1 MEHLIEPYV
10 VGQSLWILLG
20 MVGITIFVLG
30 KSADV
35 MIDEAVTISVRS
47 GLPRVIIGATIVSLG
62 TTMPEATVSVLA
74 AFDGKPGMALGN
86 AVGSVICDTG
96 LILGLA
102 CLISPLPLNRAL
114 VNRQGWVQF
123 GAGLLLVLACIP
135 WSNPLSVYS
144 EGSGAA
150 LHQVTGWI
158 FLVLL
163 AIYMVWSV
171 RLAKLAGGDSDLS
184 EISDESSAE
193 GGKQGLTMPIVRLL
207 VGTLF
212 LVASSAV
219 LIASAQELA
228 VEHFKVPIAIIA
240 ATIVAFGTSL
250 PELVTALTA
259 VRKNQGELAI
269 GNVIGADILNIL
281 FVSGAAAAVTSSGLA
296 AHPVMFRL
304 QFPAMLIILGLFR
317 VGIFS
322 AKSGK
327 LSRPF
332 GALLLVSY
340 LGYLT
345 ITALQ
350 AAS

>member
-10 VGQSLWILLG
+10 VGQSLWLLLG
-20 MVGITIFVLG
+20 IVCATIFVLG
-30 KSADV
+30 KSADT

-74 AFDGKPGMALGN
+74 AFAGKPGMALGN

-102 CLISPLPLNRAL
+102 CLLSPLPLNRTL

-135 WSNPLSVYS
+135 WNNPAGAYS
-144 EGSGAA
+144 EESGAV
-150 LHQVTGWI
+150 LHQSTGWV

-163 AIYMVWSV
+163 AIYMIWSV
-171 RLAKLAGGDSDLS
+171 RLAKLLGEDSDLT
-184 EISDESSAE
+184 EVAE
-193 GGKQGLTMPIVRLL
+193 MPQGELRKGGLTMPVLRLL
-207 VGTLF
+207 VGTLL
-212 LVASSAV
+212 LVFSSAV
-219 LIASAQELA
+219 LIAAAQELA
-228 VEHFKVPIAIIA
+228 VEHFNVPIAIIA

-281 FVSGAAAAVTSSGLA
+281 FVSGAAAAVTSKGLA
-296 AHPVMFRL
+296 VEPVMFRL
-304 QFPAMLIILGLFR
+304 QFPAMLIVLGLFR
-317 VGIFS
+317 IGIFS

-332 GALLLVSY
+332 GALLLLSY
-340 LGYLT
+340 IAYLAIAALGR
-345 ITALQ
+345 
-350 AAS
+350 

>member
-10 VGQSLWILLG
+10 VGQSLWLLLG
-20 MVGITIFVLG
+20 IVCATIFVLG
-30 KSADV
+30 KSADT

-74 AFDGKPGMALGN
+74 AFAGKPGMALGN

-102 CLISPLPLNRAL
+102 CLLSPLPLNRTL

-135 WSNPLSVYS
+135 WNNPAGAYS
-144 EGSGAA
+144 EESGAV
-150 LHQVTGWI
+150 LHQSTGWV

-163 AIYMVWSV
+163 AIYMIWSV
-171 RLAKLAGGDSDLS
+171 RLAKLLGEDSDLT
-184 EISDESSAE
+184 EVAE
-193 GGKQGLTMPIVRLL
+193 MPQGELRKGGLAMPVLRLL
-207 VGTLF
+207 VGTLL
-212 LVASSAV
+212 LVFSSAV
-219 LIASAQELA
+219 LIAAAQELA
-228 VEHFKVPIAIIA
+228 VEHFNVPIAIIA

-281 FVSGAAAAVTSSGLA
+281 FVSGAAAAVTSKGLA
-296 AHPVMFRL
+296 VEPVMFRL
-304 QFPAMLIILGLFR
+304 QFPAMLIVLGLFR
-317 VGIFS
+317 IGIFS

-332 GALLLVSY
+332 GALLLLSY
-340 LGYLT
+340 IAYLT
-345 ITALQ
+345 IAALGR
-350 AAS
+350 

>member
-20 MVGITIFVLG
+20 IVCATIFVLG
-30 KSADV
+30 KSADT
-35 MIDEAVTISVRS
+35 MIDEAVNISIRS

-102 CLISPLPLNRAL
+102 CLLSPLPLDRTL

-135 WSNPLSVYS
+135 WNNPASAYS
-144 EGSGAA
+144 AESGAV
-150 LHQVTGWI
+150 LHQSTGWV

-163 AIYMVWSV
+163 AIYMIWSV
-171 RLAKLAGGDSDLS
+171 RSARLS
-184 EISDESSAE
+184 EETPDFPEVAE
-193 GGKQGLTMPIVRLL
+193 TPQEEVRKGGLTMPVVRLL

-212 LVASSAV
+212 LVFSSAV
-219 LIASAQELA
+219 LIAAAQELA
-228 VEHFKVPIAIIA
+228 VEHFNVPIAIIA

-281 FVSGAAAAVTSSGLA
+281 FVSGAAAAVTSKGLA
-296 AHPVMFRL
+296 AEPVMFRL

-317 VGIFS
+317 IGIFS

-332 GALLLVSY
+332 GALLLFSY
-340 LGYLT
+340 IAYLT
-345 ITALQ
+345 VAALGT
-350 AAS
+350 

>member
-1 MEHLIEPYV
+1 MEHLIDPYI
-10 VGQSLWILLG
+10 VGKSLWVLLG
-20 MVGITIFVLG
+20 IVGVTIFVLG

-135 WSNPLSVYS
+135 WNNPLSVYS
-144 EGSGAA
+144 DDSGAV
-150 LHQVTGWI
+150 LHQATGWI

-163 AIYMVWSV
+163 GIYMIWSV
-171 RLAKLAGGDSDLS
+171 RLAKLAGGSSDSP
-184 EISDESSAE
+184 EAVEETAA
-193 GGKQGLTMPIVRLL
+193 GGDQKDLTMPIVRLL
-207 VGTLF
+207 AGTLF
-212 LVASSAV
+212 LVLSSAV

-228 VEHFKVPIAIIA
+228 VKHFNVPIAIVA

-250 PELVTALTA
+250 PELVTAITA

-317 VGIFS
+317 IGIFS

-332 GALLLVSY
+332 GALLLISY

-345 ITALQ
+345 ITVLQ
-350 AAS
+350 SSS

>member
-10 VGQSLWILLG
+10 VGQSLWLLLG
-20 MVGITIFVLG
+20 IVCATIFVLG
-30 KSADV
+30 KSADT

-74 AFDGKPGMALGN
+74 AFAGKPGMALGN

-102 CLISPLPLNRAL
+102 CLLSPLPLNRTL

-135 WSNPLSVYS
+135 WNNPAGAYS
-144 EGSGAA
+144 EESGAV
-150 LHQVTGWI
+150 LHQSTGWV

-163 AIYMVWSV
+163 AIYMIWSV
-171 RLAKLAGGDSDLS
+171 RLAKLLGEDSDLT
-184 EISDESSAE
+184 EVAE
-193 GGKQGLTMPIVRLL
+193 MPEGELRKGGLTMPVLRLL
-207 VGTLF
+207 VGTLL
-212 LVASSAV
+212 LVFSSAV
-219 LIASAQELA
+219 LIAAAQELA
-228 VEHFKVPIAIIA
+228 VEHFNVPIAIIA

-281 FVSGAAAAVTSSGLA
+281 FVSGAAAAVTSKGLA
-296 AHPVMFRL
+296 VEPVMFRL
-304 QFPAMLIILGLFR
+304 QFPAMLIVLGLFR
-317 VGIFS
+317 IGIFS

-332 GALLLVSY
+332 GALLLLSY
-340 LGYLT
+340 IAYLAIAALGR
-345 ITALQ
+345 
-350 AAS
+350 

>member
-10 VGQSLWILLG
+10 IGQSLWILLG
-20 MVGITIFVLG
+20 IVGLTIFVLG
-30 KSADV
+30 KSADT
-35 MIDEAVTISVRS
+35 MIDEAVSISIRS

-123 GAGLLLVLACIP
+123 GCGLLLVLACIP
-135 WSNPLSVYS
+135 WSDPASVYS
-144 EGSGAA
+144 DHSGAV
-150 LHQVTGWI
+150 LHQVTGFA

-163 AIYMVWSV
+163 AFYMIWSV
-171 RLAKLAGGDSDLS
+171 RLARLAVDSP
-184 EISDESSAE
+184 SSTAPVATPPE
-193 GGKQGLTMPIVRLL
+193 ATPQSGLAKPVTRLL
-207 VGTLF
+207 LATLF
-212 LVASSAV
+212 LVFSSAV
-219 LIASAQELA
+219 LIATAQELA
-228 VEHFKVPIAIIA
+228 VEHFNVPIAIIA

-259 VRKNQGELAI
+259 VRKNQGELAV

-281 FVSGAAAAVTSSGLA
+281 FVSGAAAAVTSEGLA
-296 AHPVMFRL
+296 AEPVMFRL

-317 VGIFS
+317 VGVFS
-322 AKSGK
+322 ARSGK

-332 GALLLVSY
+332 GALLLLSY
-340 LGYLT
+340 VAYLT

-350 AAS
+350 ASS